1 MGPAPQLLLVLCRK
15 FTREYLKE
23 TSALAKLFLANF
35 LRKQADQSPR
45 LLRLLWA
52 IEAGLVATLSRL
64 SRLLSPDFASAT
76 GYRLLHTI
84 GPHLDKTRLI
94 RRNVNIAFPEK
105 SAAEVDKL
113 VEEIWGN
120 LGAVL
125 AEFPHLGA
133 ICGRKAGRRLEFTRK
148 GNAQVFKQQGKPAVF
163 VSAHLANWEI
173 AAAAIVLQKVPLA
186 VVYTPI
192 QNPWMDKML
201 RSVRTSLGCELIDRT
216 GAVRQLIRRLK
227 AGTSVGLIV
236 DQRVDGGEA
245 VPFFGHDMMTAVTPA
260 QLAVRFDCELIPV
273 QIQRLE
279 GARFR
284 AIFHKPVD
292 ADDQAADDHEKVLQM
307 TKKINTLFESWIR
320 ERPQEWMCSKRRWP
334 KDL

>member
-1 MGPAPQLLLVLCRK
+1 M
-15 FTREYLKE
+15 
-23 TSALAKLFLANF
+23 AKLFLANF
-35 LRKQADQSPR
+35 LRKQADRSPR

-52 IEAGLVATLSRL
+52 IEAGLIATLSRL
-64 SRLLSPDFASAT
+64 SRLLSPDCASAA
-76 GYRLLHTI
+76 GYRLLHAI
-84 GPHLDKTRLI
+84 GPRLDKTRQI
-94 RRNVNIAFPEK
+94 RRNVTIAFPEK
-105 SAAEVDKL
+105 TVAEIDSL
-113 VEEIWGN
+113 VREIWGN

-125 AEFPHLGA
+125 AEFPHLET
-133 ICGRKAGRRLEFTRK
+133 ICGREADRRFEFTRK
-148 GNAQVFKQQGKPAVF
+148 GNAQVFRQQDKPAVF
-163 VSAHLANWEI
+163 VSAHLANWEV

-201 RSVRTSLGCELIDRT
+201 RSVRVSLGCELIDRV

-245 VPFFGHDMMTAVTPA
+245 VPFFGHDMITSVTPA

-284 AIFHKPVD
+284 VIFHKPVD
-292 ADDQAADDHEKVLQM
+292 ADDKSAGDREKVLQM
-307 TKKINTLFESWIR
+307 TRKINTLFESWIR